1 VTTLNSAKIKRG
13 GARAG
18 AGRKPS
24 LLTQRFREHYEGSLE
39 ELFGALSELALGH
52 CREDSK
58 GRTYRVPPDRA
69 SITYILDRLLGR
81 PREEGE
87 APADLAGLV
96 AELRRNSDGKG
107 A

>member
-1 VTTLNSAKIKRG
+1 MTLNSQKIKRG
-13 GARAG
+13 GPRPG

-24 LLTQRFREHYEGSLE
+24 ALTQRFREHYAGSLE
-39 ELFGALSELALGH
+39 ELLEALSELALGH
-52 CREDSK
+52 YREDSK

-87 APADLAGLV
+87 APADLAGLL
-96 AELRRNSDGKG
+96 AELRGNSHAKNT
-107 A
+107 

>member
-1 VTTLNSAKIKRG
+1 MTQKTLQIKRG

-24 LLTQRFREHYEGSLE
+24 LLTQRFREHYAGSLE
-39 ELFGALSELALGH
+39 ELLEALSELALGH
-52 CREDSK
+52 YREDSK

-81 PREEGE
+81 PKEEGE
-87 APADLAGLV
+87 TSANLAGLL

>member
-1 VTTLNSAKIKRG
+1 MTQKTSQIKRG

-18 AGRKPS
+18 SGRKPS

-39 ELFGALSELALGH
+39 ALLGALSELALGH

-58 GRTYRVPPDRA
+58 GMTYRVPPDRA

-81 PREEGE
+81 PRAEGE
-87 APADLAGLV
+87 SPADLAGLL
-96 AELRRNSDGKG
+96 AELRGNSRAKNT
-107 A
+107 

>member
-1 VTTLNSAKIKRG
+1 MTQKTLQIKRG

-24 LLTQRFREHYEGSLE
+24 LLTQRFREHYAGSLE
-39 ELFGALSELALGH
+39 ELLEALSELALGH
-52 CREDSK
+52 HREDSK

-87 APADLAGLV
+87 VSEDLVALL
-96 AELRRNSDGKG
+96 AELRGNSHAKNT
-107 A
+107 